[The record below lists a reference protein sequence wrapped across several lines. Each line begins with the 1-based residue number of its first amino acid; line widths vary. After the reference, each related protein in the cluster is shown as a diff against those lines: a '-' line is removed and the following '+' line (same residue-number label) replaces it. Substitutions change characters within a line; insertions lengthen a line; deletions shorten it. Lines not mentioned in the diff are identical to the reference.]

1 MFQRIRQH
9 LTPSTAIAFL
19 ALLFALTG
27 GAFAASSHG
36 HGPDSTATVSS
47 THASAAKSKAK
58 RGPRGPVG
66 PKGAAGAP
74 GVAGPKGEAG
84 PQGPA
89 GAAGAKGEAGSQGA
103 TGATGAKGEAGPQGE
118 EGPQGENGKE
128 GKEGSPWTPG
138 TLPAGK
144 TETGAW
150 VAGKSSGASI
160 QYVPISFT
168 LPLEKPLDES
178 HVHILNESGQEF
190 LDGTEV
196 HSGDCEG
203 SVSAPTAKPGNL
215 CIYTGEDEVIKYD
228 DNLIATLKGVASV
241 GASTAGAS
249 LTVEFTGANGYGL
262 GSWAVTAPS
271 VP

>member
-9 LTPSTAIAFL
+9 LTPSTVIAFL

-36 HGPDSTATVSS
+36 HGSDSAATASS

-58 RGPRGPVG
+58 RGPRGPAG
-66 PKGAAGAP
+66 PKGATGAP
-74 GVAGPKGEAG
+74 GAAGPKGEAG

-103 TGATGAKGEAGPQGE
+103 AGVTGPKGEAGPQGE

-128 GKEGSPWTPG
+128 GKEGSPWTASG
-138 TLPAGK
+138 TLPPGK

-150 VAGKSSGASI
+150 TAGKSSAAAL

-190 LDGTEV
+190 LDGNEV
-196 HSGDCEG
+196 HSEDCEG
-203 SVSAPTAKPGNL
+203 SASAPTAKPGNL
-215 CIYTGEDEVIKYD
+215 CIYTGEDELIKYD
-228 DNLIATLKGVASV
+228 DNLITKLQGVISV

-249 LTVEFTGANGYGL
+249 FTVEFSGANGYGI
-262 GSWAVTAPS
+262 GSWAVTAP
-271 VP
+271 